1 MTLYKSSNDQGSTLG
16 EGGRRPQARW
26 AARLAVFFTPWWG
39 WLFLAA
45 FTGTTILALWP
56 GDSSL
61 PALFGWHVLN
71 HLMAFIVLTM
81 LARAAWPQLK
91 RVWLFAVLMAYGGLI
106 ELLQSLPV
114 INRSMSLYDWAVDAV
129 GIALG
134 LVLVWIAGRLA
145 GEPW

>member
-1 MTLYKSSNDQGSTLG
+1 MFSKSSGQRSGILG
-16 EGGRRPQARW
+16 APGKAPQARW
-26 AARLAVFFTPWWG
+26 AASLAAVFAPYWH

-45 FTGTTILALWP
+45 FAGTSILALWP
-56 GDSSL
+56 GDANPPS
-61 PALFGWHVLN
+61 PFGWHVFN
-71 HLMAFIVLTM
+71 HLAAFIVLTM
-81 LARAAWPQLK
+81 LARAAWPGLA
-91 RVWLFAVLMAYGGLI
+91 RLCLFGLLLAFGGLI

>member
-1 MTLYKSSNDQGSTLG
+1 MTLYKPSNGQGSTLG
-16 EGGRRPQARW
+16 EAGSPPQARW
-26 AARLAVFFTPWWG
+26 AAKLAGFFSPYWG

-45 FTGTTILALWP
+45 FAGTSVLALWP
-56 GDSSL
+56 GHSNPPS
-61 PALFGWHVLN
+61 LFGWHVVN
-71 HLMAFIVLTM
+71 HLMAFVVLTM

-91 RVWLFAVLMAYGGLI
+91 RIWLFAVLMAYGGLI
-106 ELLQSLPV
+106 EVLQSLPL

-129 GIALG
+129 GIMLG